1 MRGSPTA
8 WFDNFVYGLRSALS
22 RVEILAMFPLLALG
36 AVWWG
41 EAEIIFATSV
51 LLPALLALQALR
63 PPARGTGDAGPRD
76 GKTGLPMRDGFLAA
90 LDRAMNSPEAQG
102 RATACLIAEIDE
114 FPDLVARWGSA
125 AGDQILRRSAERLQT
140 SLRRGDFVACIGE
153 GRFAIALEPI
163 ANAKLDLVVSVI
175 ERLQRALSEPVAIA
189 GSAAHPTLSVGFAT
203 PAQADFGTA
212 ECVLD
217 AALTAL
223 VEARRNG
230 PAGVRGFSDRV
241 KTRSQRRHGLAEE
254 VEDALSSGAI
264 RPWFQPQIST
274 DTGAISGFEALARW
288 HHGDEGVLL
297 PADFLPAVQDTGC
310 MARLGEVVLGQS
322 LAALGV
328 WDEAGFVIP
337 SVSVNFSTEELH
349 DPTLA
354 DRVKWEV
361 DRRDL
366 RPARLTIE
374 ILETVAAASQD
385 DVVVR
390 NIEQLSSHGFN
401 IDLDDF
407 GTGSAAI
414 GNIARFRV
422 NRIKIDRSFVTRM
435 DRESSQQAVVAGILA
450 LAERL
455 GVATVA
461 EGVETE
467 GEQSVLAQLGCD
479 YIQGFG
485 LSRPMPLE
493 DTIGWIRAHQ
503 EKIAQTPRI
512 GRRAG

>member
-1 MRGSPTA
+1 MHGSWTGR
-8 WFDNFVYGLRSALS
+8 FDSFVYRLRSALS
-22 RVEILAMFPLLALG
+22 RVEILALFPLLALG

-41 EAEIIFATSV
+41 DAEIIFATSV

-63 PPARGTGDAGPRD
+63 PPVRVTDDAGPRD
-76 GKTGLPMRDGFLAA
+76 GKTGLPMREGFLVA
-90 LDRAMNSPEAQG
+90 LDHAMNSPEAQG
-102 RATACLIAEIDE
+102 RATACLIAELDG

-125 AGDQILRRSAERLQT
+125 AGDQILRRSADRLQT
-140 SLRRGDFVACIGE
+140 ALRRGDAVACIGE

-175 ERLQRALSEPVAIA
+175 DRLQRALSEPVAIA
-189 GSAAHPTLSVGFAT
+189 GAAAHPTLSVGFAT
-203 PAQADFGTA
+203 PAQADFGNA

-230 PAGVRGFSDRV
+230 PAGVRGYSNRV

-254 VEDALSSGAI
+254 VKEALDRGAI

-274 DTGAISGFEALARW
+274 HTGAISGFEALARW
-288 HHGDEGVLL
+288 HHSEEGVLL
-297 PADFLPAVQDTGC
+297 PPDFLPAIEDAGC
-310 MARLGEVVLGQS
+310 MARLGEVILGQS
-322 LAALGV
+322 LAALSV

-366 RPARLTIE
+366 RPTRLTIE
-374 ILETVAAASQD
+374 ILETVAVGSQD

-414 GNIARFRV
+414 ANIARFSV

-461 EGVETE
+461 EGVETK
-467 GEQSVLAQLGCD
+467 GEESVLAQLGCD

-493 DTIGWIRAHQ
+493 ETIGWIRSHQ